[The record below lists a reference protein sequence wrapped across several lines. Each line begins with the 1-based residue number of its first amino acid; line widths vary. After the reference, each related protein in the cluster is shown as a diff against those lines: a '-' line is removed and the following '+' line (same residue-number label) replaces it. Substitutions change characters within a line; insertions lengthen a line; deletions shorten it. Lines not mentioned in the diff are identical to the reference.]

1 MVGEEKV
8 GSETTFA
15 EASANHRA
23 CQKSSLTLLFV
34 LALAAGQ
41 ALAQPYVVVGQCRY
55 GVPNGGYELRM
66 PDGRLRVV
74 GAFAHGRMTGTFIF
88 WSAAGARVAVMP
100 FENDAKSG
108 TVALWYTPPDGR
120 IETGRKLE
128 APYVDDRP
136 HGIVRSWHPDGM
148 PRAEYRYEHGV
159 LADARAWSD
168 SGMALAGTE
177 AEHLAVR
184 DAANDERLYASL
196 LAVIREN
203 LPACEADRPNGAAPP
218 S

>member
-1 MVGEEKV
+1 MVGE
-8 GSETTFA
+8 
-15 EASANHRA
+15 ASRLSVAMA
-23 CQKSSLTLLFV
+23 CCV

-74 GAFAHGRMTGTFIF
+74 GAFAQGRMTGTFIF

-100 FENDAKSG
+100 FDNDAKSG

-120 IETGRKLE
+120 LEAGRSLE

-136 HGIVRSWHPDGM
+136 HGIVRSWHPDGT

-159 LADARAWSD
+159 LSDARAWSD
-168 SGMALAGTE
+168 SGTALAGTE
-177 AEHLAVR
+177 AEQLAAR
-184 DAANDERLYASL
+184 DAANNEKLYASL

-203 LPACEADRPNGAAPP
+203 LPPCEADRTNAGPP
-218 S
+218 RS

>member
-1 MVGEEKV
+1 VGEEKV

-15 EASANHRA
+15 EASADHRA
-23 CQKSSLTLLFV
+23 HQKSSLTLLFL
-34 LALAAGQ
+34 LAFAAGQ
-41 ALAQPYVVVGQCRY
+41 ALAQPYVVGQCRY
-55 GVPNGGYELRM
+55 GVPNGAYELRM
-66 PDGRLRVV
+66 PDGRLRIV
-74 GAFAHGRMTGTFIF
+74 GAFAQGRMTGTFIF

-100 FENDAKSG
+100 FDNDAKSG

-120 IETGRKLE
+120 VEAGRNLE

-136 HGIVRSWHPDGM
+136 HGIVRSWHPDGR

-159 LADARAWSD
+159 LSDARAWSD
-168 SGMALAGTE
+168 SGTALAGTE

-184 DAANDERLYASL
+184 DAANDERFYASL

>member
-1 MVGEEKV
+1 MVGE
-8 GSETTFA
+8 
-15 EASANHRA
+15 ASRLSVAVA
-23 CQKSSLTLLFV
+23 CCV

-74 GAFAHGRMTGTFIF
+74 GAFAQGRMTGTFIF

-100 FENDAKSG
+100 FDNDAKSG

-120 IETGRKLE
+120 LEAGRSLE

-136 HGIVRSWHPDGM
+136 HGIVRSWHPDGT

-159 LADARAWSD
+159 LSDARAWSD
-168 SGMALAGTE
+168 SGTALAGTE
-177 AEHLAVR
+177 AEQLAAH
-184 DAANDERLYASL
+184 DAANNETLYASL

-203 LPACEADRPNGAAPP
+203 LPPCEPDRTNAGPP
-218 S
+218 RS

>member
-1 MVGEEKV
+1 VVGE
-8 GSETTFA
+8 
-15 EASANHRA
+15 ASRLSVAVA
-23 CQKSSLTLLFV
+23 CCV

-74 GAFAHGRMTGTFIF
+74 GAFAQGRMTGTFIF

-100 FENDAKSG
+100 FDNDAKSG

-120 IETGRKLE
+120 LEAGRSLE

-136 HGIVRSWHPDGM
+136 HGIVRSWHPDGR

-159 LADARAWSD
+159 LSDARAWSD
-168 SGMALAGTE
+168 SGTALAGSE
-177 AEHLAVR
+177 AEHLAAR
-184 DAANDERLYASL
+184 DAANDEKLYASL

-203 LPACEADRPNGAAPP
+203 LPPCEPDRTNEGPP
-218 S
+218 RS